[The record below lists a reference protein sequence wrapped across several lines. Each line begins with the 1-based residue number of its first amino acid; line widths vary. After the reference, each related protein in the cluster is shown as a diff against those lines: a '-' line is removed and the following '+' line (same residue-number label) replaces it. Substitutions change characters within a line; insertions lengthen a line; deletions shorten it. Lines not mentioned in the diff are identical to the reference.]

1 MHFPKKTVSLLL
13 AVMVLCSVLVIGA
26 SAANHTIKT
35 GVAVVDVAAGSNL
48 RLRSKAST
56 SSKTLAYAPDGEV
69 VLVEGKVG
77 SWYKVIYN
85 LQEGY
90 MHSDYLDFSSV
101 ENVELGYG
109 IVNDTNVNM
118 RKGPGTNYAS
128 LGKFTYGEKAYII
141 GINNQWY
148 KVIYNDKICYIRSD
162 YMDVTEI
169 PYENKNSTKDP
180 IFFVDGKSTGVA
192 VSPDAL
198 NGSAATPDTP
208 STTPS
213 DPSTTPDDADDTTQ
227 IPVGTAAE
235 IIATAKT
242 LIGCP
247 YKWAG
252 TTPAGFDC
260 SGFVQYVFG
269 QHGITLPRVSRSQY
283 SVGTEVAKTDLQPGD
298 LVFFFSTNKNVIS
311 HVGIYIGNGDFIH
324 ASSSK
329 GIVITALESSY
340 YQTRY
345 YGAKRVL

>member
-1 MHFPKKTVSLLL
+1 MHLSKRIVSAALIVMLLIS
-13 AVMVLCSVLVIGA
+13 MLCISA
-26 SAANHTIKT
+26 SATNHTIKT
-35 GVAVVDVAAGSNL
+35 GVGVVDVAAGSTL

-56 SSKTLAYAPDGEV
+56 TSATLDFAPDGEV
-69 VLVEGKVG
+69 VIVEGKIG

-90 MHSDYLDFSSV
+90 MHSDYLDVSTV

-109 IVNDTNVNM
+109 IVCDTRVNM
-118 RKGPGTNYAS
+118 RSGPSTSYAS

-148 KVIYNDKICYIRSD
+148 KVIYKNQICYIRSD
-162 YMDVTEI
+162 YLDVTEI
-169 PYENKNSTKDP
+169 PYENQDSTKDP
-180 IFFVDGKSTGVA
+180 IFFVDGKSTGVP
-192 VSPDAL
+192 VSAEAL
-198 NGSAATPDTP
+198 NGNYVAPENPGVEDPGTGSDTP
-208 STTPS
+208 EV
-213 DPSTTPDDADDTTQ
+213 
-227 IPVGTAAE
+227 PVGTAAD

-252 TTPAGFDC
+252 SSPSGFDC

-269 QHGITLPRVSRSQY
+269 AHGISLPRISRSQY
-283 SVGTEVAKTDLQPGD
+283 SVGTYVAKKDLQPGD

-311 HVGIYIGNGDFIH
+311 HVGIYIGNGEFIH
-324 ASSSK
+324 SSSSY
-329 GIVITALESSY
+329 GVIITDLESTY

-345 YGAKRVL
+345 YGARRVL

>member
-1 MHFPKKTVSLLL
+1 MRFPKRTVSLMLVVL
-13 AVMVLCSVLVIGA
+13 SLCSMVAVSA
-26 SAANHTIKT
+26 SAASHTIKT

-56 SSKTLAYAPDGEV
+56 SSSTLDYAPDGEV
-69 VLVEGKVG
+69 VIVEGKVG
-77 SWYKVIYN
+77 NWYKVIYN

-90 MHSDYLDFSSV
+90 MSADYLDFSKV

-109 IVNDTNVNM
+109 IVNDTRVNM
-118 RKGPGTNYAS
+118 RRGPGTSYAS

-148 KVIYNDKICYIRSD
+148 KVIYNNQICYIRSD
-162 YMDVTEI
+162 YLDVTEI
-169 PYENKNSTKDP
+169 PYENKDSKNSP
-180 IFFVDGKSTGVA
+180 IFFVDGKSTGVP

-198 NGSAATPDTP
+198 NGSVSKPENPDTGTDTPDVP
-208 STTPS
+208 
-213 DPSTTPDDADDTTQ
+213 A
-227 IPVGTAAE
+227 GTAAE

-252 TTPAGFDC
+252 STPAGFDC

-269 QHGITLPRVSRSQY
+269 KHGITLPRVSRSQY
-283 SVGTEVAKTDLQPGD
+283 SVGTAVAKKDLQPGD
-298 LVFFFSTNKNVIS
+298 LVFFFSTNKNVIT
-311 HVGIYIGNGDFIH
+311 HVGIYIGNGEFIH
-324 ASSSK
+324 SSSSY
-329 GIVITALESSY
+329 GVVITKLESSY

>member
-1 MHFPKKTVSLLL
+1 MRFPKRTVSLMLVLLSLCSML
-13 AVMVLCSVLVIGA
+13 AVSA
-26 SAANHTIKT
+26 SAADHTIKT

-56 SSKTLAYAPDGEV
+56 SSSTLDYAPDGEV
-69 VLVEGKVG
+69 VIVEGKVG
-77 SWYKVIYN
+77 NWYKVIYN

-90 MHSDYLDFSSV
+90 MSADYLDFSKV

-109 IVNDTNVNM
+109 VVNDTRVNM
-118 RKGPGTNYAS
+118 RRGPGTGYAS
-128 LGKFTYGEKAYII
+128 LGKFTQGEKAYII

-148 KVIYNDKICYIRSD
+148 KVIYNGQICYIRSD
-162 YMDVTEI
+162 YLDVTEI
-169 PYENKNSTKDP
+169 PYENQDSKKAP
-180 IFFVDGKSTGVA
+180 IFFVDGKSTGVP

-198 NGSAATPDTP
+198 NGSVSKPENPGTGTDTPDV
-208 STTPS
+208 
-213 DPSTTPDDADDTTQ
+213 
-227 IPVGTAAE
+227 PVGTAAE

-252 TTPAGFDC
+252 STPAGFDC

-269 QHGITLPRVSRSQY
+269 KHGITLPRVSRSQY
-283 SVGTEVAKTDLQPGD
+283 TVGTAVAKKDLQPGD
-298 LVFFFSTNKNVIS
+298 LVFFFSTNKNVIT
-311 HVGIYIGNGDFIH
+311 HVGIYIGNGEFIH
-324 ASSSK
+324 SSSSY
-329 GIVITALESSY
+329 GVVITKLESSY